1 MLPDIENMVYQP
13 CEFAIVGGET
23 MLRVLFLFLALALV
37 GGPVFAVCSS
47 AADETQPAFTL
58 GPGDLLHISV
68 WNEESLTLD
77 VTVRPDG
84 FISFPLIGDVPAGG
98 RAVEALRRDLAERLR
113 EFVPNAPVTV
123 ILAELGS
130 ARVYV
135 VGKVAKPGMFPMPG
149 EIRVLQALALA
160 GGLTPF
166 ADSSRILVLRGTD
179 TERTAI
185 AFDYDSVVKG
195 RDIGQDIVLKPGDT
209 IVVP

>member
-1 MLPDIENMVYQP
+1 
-13 CEFAIVGGET
+13 
-23 MLRVLFLFLALALV
+23 MLRVLFLLLALTLAGGLV
-37 GGPVFAVCSS
+37 AVCP
-47 AADETQPAFTL
+47 AAAEEARPAFTL

-84 FISFPLIGDVPAGG
+84 YISFPLIGDVPAGG
-98 RAVEALRRDLAERLR
+98 REVETLRRDLTERLR

-135 VGKVAKPGMFPMPG
+135 VGKVSKPGMFPMPG
-149 EIRVLQALALA
+149 EMRVLQALALA

-166 ADSSRILVLRGTD
+166 ADSAGILVLRNSDGG
-179 TERTAI
+179 RTAI
-185 AFDYDSVVKG
+185 PVDYDRVVSGK
-195 RDIGQDIVLKPGDT
+195 DITQDIVLKPGDT

>member
-1 MLPDIENMVYQP
+1 
-13 CEFAIVGGET
+13 
-23 MLRVLFLFLALALV
+23 MLRVFFLFLALALA
-37 GGPVFAVCSS
+37 GSPVFAVCPAQ
-47 AADETQPAFTL
+47 AAETRTAFTL

-98 RAVEALRRDLAERLR
+98 REVEDVRSDLAQRLR
-113 EFVPNAPVTV
+113 EFVPDAPVTV

-149 EIRVLQALALA
+149 ELRVLQALAMA

-166 ADSSRILVLRGTD
+166 ADSSGILVLRNDGKG
-179 TERTAI
+179 RTAI
-185 AFDYDSVVKG
+185 PFDYDRVVQGK
-195 RDIGQDIVLKPGDT
+195 DIGQDIMLKPGDT

>member
-1 MLPDIENMVYQP
+1 
-13 CEFAIVGGET
+13 
-23 MLRVLFLFLALALV
+23 MLRVLFLFLALALA
-37 GGPVFAVCSS
+37 GGPVFAVCPAS
-47 AADETQPAFTL
+47 AAETRPAFTL
-58 GPGDLLHISV
+58 GPGDRLHISV

-77 VTVRPDG
+77 VTIRPDG
-84 FISFPLIGDVPAGG
+84 FISFPLIGDVAAGG
-98 RAVEALRRDLAERLR
+98 REVEALRLDLSQRLHD
-113 EFVPNAPVTV
+113 FVPNAPVMV

-149 EIRVLQALALA
+149 ELRVLQALALA

-166 ADSSRILVLRGTD
+166 ADSSGILVLRGGD
-179 TERTAI
+179 GGRTAI
-185 AFDYDSVVKG
+185 PFDYDRVVKG